1 MSVCREPS
9 LRLYHS
15 EVDKTRKVKTLL
27 KKIFVGFFAFI
38 GVEIL
43 TRSDHST
50 NGLQPIVREFFLRQS
65 HGILHIGAHE
75 GQEAE
80 VYNRLSKPVIWI
92 EAIPIYFEKLRENI
106 SPFHNQLALNV
117 LLDSKCHSSRDFFI
131 TSNNA
136 ESSSIYP
143 LARNDYWRGL
153 ENSEVCK
160 LPSKRLDCISSDLK
174 LREFD
179 YWIVDVQGAELEVLK
194 GAGDLLNYCRY
205 LQVEISQE
213 KFYEGGVEFQE
224 LRAFLNSK
232 SFIPMWLPSRPH
244 EEIIFMNAGFP
255 NAV

>member
-1 MSVCREPS
+1 MG
-9 LRLYHS
+9 
-15 EVDKTRKVKTLL
+15 KTRKVKTLL
-27 KKIFVGFFAFI
+27 KKILVGFFAVV
-38 GVEIL
+38 GLDLL

-50 NGLQPIVREFFLRQS
+50 NGLQPLVREFFLRQS

-80 VYNRLSKPVIWI
+80 MYNRLARPVIWI
-92 EAIPIYFEKLRENI
+92 EAIPFYFEKLQKNI
-106 SPFHNQLALNV
+106 KSFGNQRAFNA
-117 LLDSKCHSSRDFFI
+117 LLDSECHNFRDFFI
-131 TSNNA
+131 TSNNG

-143 LARNDYWRGL
+143 LAGNEYWRGL

-160 LPSKRLDCISSDLK
+160 LPSKRLDCIFSGFE

-213 KFYEGGVEFQE
+213 KFYEGGAEFQE
-224 LRAFLNSK
+224 LRAFLDSK

-244 EEIIFMNAGFP
+244 EEIIFMNP
-255 NAV
+255 SSSNVV

>member
-1 MSVCREPS
+1 MER
-9 LRLYHS
+9 
-15 EVDKTRKVKTLL
+15 KRKVKTLL
-27 KKIFVGFFAFI
+27 KKLFLRVFGLM

-43 TRSDHST
+43 TSSDHST
-50 NGLQPIVREFFLRQS
+50 NGLQPFVREFFLRQS

-80 VYNRLSKPVIWI
+80 VYSRLSKPVIWI
-92 EAIPIYFEKLRENI
+92 EAIPLYFEKLRVNVG
-106 SPFHNQLALNV
+106 SFHNQLALNA
-117 LLDSKCHSSRDFFI
+117 LLDSKCQSSRDFFI
-131 TSNNA
+131 ASNNA

-143 LARNDYWRGL
+143 LAGNDYWRGL

-160 LPSKRLDCISSDLK
+160 LPSKRLDCIFSGLE

-213 KFYEGGVEFQE
+213 KFYEGGAEFQE
-224 LRAFLNSK
+224 LRAFLDSK

-244 EEIIFMNAGFP
+244 EEIIFMNPGSS
-255 NAV
+255 NVV

>member
-1 MSVCREPS
+1 MER
-9 LRLYHS
+9 
-15 EVDKTRKVKTLL
+15 KRKVKTLL
-27 KKIFVGFFAFI
+27 KKLFLRVFGLM

-43 TRSDHST
+43 TSSDHST
-50 NGLQPIVREFFLRQS
+50 NGLQPFVREFFLRQS

-92 EAIPIYFEKLRENI
+92 EAIPLYFEKLRVNI
-106 SPFHNQLALNV
+106 GSFHNQLALNA
-117 LLDSKCHSSRDFFI
+117 LLDSKCQSSRDFFI

-143 LARNDYWRGL
+143 LAGNDYWRGL

-160 LPSKRLDCISSDLK
+160 LPSKRLDCIFSGFE

-213 KFYEGGVEFQE
+213 KFYEGGAEFQE
-224 LRAFLNSK
+224 LRAFLDSK

-244 EEIIFMNAGFP
+244 EEIIFMNPGSS
-255 NAV
+255 NVV